1 MIQTVKGPIN
11 QKILGI
17 TMCHE
22 HLAMDLSRIRGDDDS
37 DFSCEDTIIE
47 EIRAMMKYG
56 VKSLVEVTTND
67 MGRDVKQL
75 FRISEACGLNIV
87 CSTGFYLEQYHPKSI
102 AESEPK
108 QICDIFLHDI
118 QLGIAGTEIKAGIIG
133 EVASSMNEITKGE
146 EIVLKGAAKAS
157 VVTAV
162 AVTTHC
168 HFGTMAIEQ
177 ARLLVNEGMNPDK
190 IILGHLDLA
199 DDRDYYAEVLKTGVN
214 IGFDT
219 IGKTSYLSDEKRAD
233 NLMWLI
239 DKGYEDKIILSQ
251 DISRKS
257 YFSCKGTHSGY
268 MSVMKDFVPLLLN
281 RGINQEILNKL
292 LQNNPARILNF

>member
-1 MIQTVKGPIN
+1 MIQTVKGPI
-11 QKILGI
+11 KPKKLGI

-47 EIRAMMKYG
+47 EIHAMIQYG

-67 MGRDVKQL
+67 MGRNVKQL
-75 FRISEACGLNIV
+75 VRISESCELNIV
-87 CSTGFYLEQYHPKSI
+87 CSTGFYLEQYHPDFI
-102 AESEPK
+102 ALSEPE

-118 QLGIAGTEIKAGIIG
+118 QLGIAGTEVKAGIIG
-133 EVASSMNEITKGE
+133 EIASSMKEITKGE

-157 VVTAV
+157 VVSGL

-168 HFGTMAIEQ
+168 QFGTMAIEQ
-177 ARLLVNEGMNPDK
+177 VRLLANEGMDPDK

-199 DDRDYYAEVLKTGVN
+199 DDRNYYMEVLKTGVN

-219 IGKTSYLSDEKRAD
+219 IGKTAYLSDEKRAD

-239 DKGYEDKIILSQ
+239 GKGYEDKIILSQ

-257 YFSCKGTHSGY
+257 YFSCKGKHSGY

-281 RGINQEILNKL
+281 RGITPGTLNKL
-292 LQNNPARILNF
+292 LVNNPARILDY

>member
-1 MIQTVKGPIN
+1 MIQTLKGPI
-11 QKILGI
+11 KPKTLGI

-37 DFSCEDTIIE
+37 VFLCEDIIIE
-47 EIRAMMKYG
+47 EIRAMMEYG

-75 FRISEACGLNIV
+75 VRISDACGLNIV
-87 CSTGFYLEQYHPKSI
+87 CSTGFYLEQYHPEFIVK
-102 AESEPK
+102 SEPK
-108 QICDIFLHDI
+108 QISDIFLHDI
-118 QLGIAGTEIKAGIIG
+118 QLGIADTKIKAGIIG
-133 EVASSMNEITKGE
+133 EVASSMKEITRGE

-157 VVTAV
+157 VVSGV

-168 HFGTMAIEQ
+168 QLGTMAVEQ
-177 ARLLVNEGMNPDK
+177 ARLLINEGMNPDK

-199 DDRDYYAEVLKTGVN
+199 DDRDYYTEVLKAGVN

-233 NLMWLI
+233 NLIWLI

-257 YFSCKGTHSGY
+257 YFSCKGAHSGY

-281 RGINQEILNKL
+281 RGINQETLNKL
-292 LQNNPARILNF
+292 LIKNPARILDF